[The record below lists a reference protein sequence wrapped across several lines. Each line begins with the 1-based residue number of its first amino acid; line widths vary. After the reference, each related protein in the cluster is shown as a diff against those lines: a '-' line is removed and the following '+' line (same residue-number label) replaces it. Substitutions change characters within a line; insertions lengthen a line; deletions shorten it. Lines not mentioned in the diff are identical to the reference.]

1 MKMPPDRSMLA
12 VLFWAPRLLGILII
26 LFVSMFALDVFGTGS
41 GWKETLAALAM
52 HLIPS
57 AVLLV
62 VLAIAWR
69 FDIAGGVLFA
79 LLGVTYM
86 VQSWGH
92 PDWILTISGPLFFLG
107 FLFLLR
113 PIVLIRAS
121 HKALE
126 R

>member
-12 VLFWAPRLLGILII
+12 VLFWAPRLLGVLFV
-26 LFVSMFALDVFGTGS
+26 LFVSMFALDVLVEGS
-41 GWKETLAALAM
+41 GWKATLAALAI
-52 HLIPS
+52 HLIPA
-57 AVLLV
+57 AVLFV

-69 FDIAGGVLFA
+69 FDIAGGFLFA
-79 LLGVTYM
+79 LLAVTYM

-92 PDWILTISGPLFFLG
+92 PDWILAISGPLFLIG